1 MTTMRRPEKFVAL
14 DASLTYTFPLK
25 KLEWEAAQSVVGSYS
40 AGIGRNF
47 SFNHR
52 GNAPA
57 FLEDGMETIR
67 LLSVQSTTALAEAD
81 MDDLR
86 AKLWRIGT
94 GYLYLLNG
102 DGTRRWSKAR
112 IEEIPRVSVTGDNA
126 QFAYFP
132 ANISFRRLSFWQGET
147 ADTGSR
153 TITTSGGFTI
163 TALGNVPVQGAAAA
177 LVFRLR
183 SNAAGASGGFGTTVV
198 ITNSTTGETLTIV
211 ASSGGVNGEIKID
224 CGANRIYRS
233 DDDGAT
239 YTSLWASTTP
249 GNQRGLMTLAP
260 GANSFTVTGVTNA
273 DLSWSYQPTY
283 L

>member
-1 MTTMRRPEKFVAL
+1 MTTVLRHPEKFVAL

-126 QFAYFP
+126 NFAYFP
-132 ANISFRRLSFWQGET
+132 ANISFRRL
-147 ADTGSR
+147 
-153 TITTSGGFTI
+153 TI

-233 DDDGAT
+233 DDDGSS
-239 YTSLWASTTP
+239 YTSIWSSTTP